1 MRKYLKYLFVLIAVI
16 LVSFGCAAVTQAR
29 SYTEGV
35 DDADLQGFY
44 KSYILNGRQ
53 VVYNSEMQMYVFQTE
68 NKTRVSNT
76 YYHTVAWEFSR
87 TVAGTKD
94 YYLDASGNVE
104 RIVWQRYLAET

>member
-53 VVYNSEMQMYVFQTE
+53 VVYNSEMQMYVFRIIIFIQTDSDFV
-68 NKTRVSNT
+68 KQRGT
-76 YYHTVAWEFSR
+76 YLEF
-87 TVAGTKD
+87 
-94 YYLDASGNVE
+94 
-104 RIVWQRYLAET
+104 RINLRQSLYIK

>member
-44 KSYILNGRQ
+44 R
-53 VVYNSEMQMYVFQTE
+53 
-68 NKTRVSNT
+68 
-76 YYHTVAWEFSR
+76 
-87 TVAGTKD
+87 
-94 YYLDASGNVE
+94 
-104 RIVWQRYLAET
+104 